1 MLKRDTLSNLHS
13 KETRRFSHNKETF
26 NNYEYSEYMNLC
38 LSEYKN
44 NIYDLD
50 LINENE
56 ECMRELINYYNY
68 IYKNYYE
75 NVVNFFEDNPNEKI
89 YGNENYVLKLD
100 LLNKRHIEAL
110 YNISI
115 FCISDKLKYY
125 MLRGDTNK
133 NKELSEDDILVGV
146 DQEGNIE
153 NRGLKKSMYTN
164 GGISN
169 KNNINLH
176 DFGSKTNFLENNS
189 QIYSNDDILKNDIKR
204 EEEFDIIKYIFY
216 VMRSVELSLSTD
228 NRKLS
233 SIYVCIKT
241 YFLRDG
247 VNESYYNNIYLFT
260 LCLHFLE
267 YITSNIVIFDIRETG
282 NEQLNLATEKGN
294 NNNNNN
300 TTNNNTTTN
309 SNISKINNLQNN
321 IKRKYSSSSNFR
333 NKSVSNDGIS
343 TDFVQNN
350 EIGHN
355 NNTINNKN
363 NTNYFRSTSLRDHN
377 SFKIYAN
384 HINFYKLFFYILNFL
399 NYYLEDMVKDS
410 SLLYSDM
417 MKVHAEN
424 NAHKNKKEPMLVAS
438 SNALLSGGN
447 TSNTNHNH
455 NNSSASN
462 FTDGKNDIFF
472 LGKNKISY
480 SNILLKCT
488 NIINNLMNLDV
499 IREKIMNSSNDLN
512 ELKIFISKYYKYL
525 NEFEDIEIYK
535 NFYISFYKTYIF
547 IFPEELEKENY
558 FSPMLLFENIVNN
571 GNILRMRTIA
581 DTLIF
586 CFNDKKFVYFFE
598 ENINITKVLYIF
610 ITYAARLLSHKYY
623 ELITNISFLFY
634 IILIKFPNVSITLF
648 HILNE
653 NNDYIMKYNEDK
665 KFNSI
670 FNNINEHINML
681 FLSTIHKN
689 KNLATIN
696 SLIFSKL
703 IHLYCQFCA
712 KKNNLETIQN
722 NTHSSNNYT
731 AYGGIGQMN
740 TNNYSLRNLNS
751 SYLHM
756 NGQNPNGTINNLGK
770 NTNNNNMNNSY
781 VSIAENENKGLYK
794 EIFYTAFDNIKK
806 NEKNTVIKSILMNL
820 HIIPSVYSSNVTF
833 PIEENIEKTRYI
845 IVIINFLFTL
855 MKTKF
860 YEVIHEN
867 TFEYID
873 YFIEQL
879 KKSVNIKNIKLVC
892 GYISLLLNYSLNKK
906 TNNLNETA
914 DLKSSIFIKNI
925 HYNNQP
931 NIIKIHKALYESGAL
946 TFLISSLYD
955 SKDSLIIYNCI
966 YSISFLLYKKSI
978 LDYDKNIELS
988 NMKIAILNIVR
999 HYYNLD
1005 TYMETYTENFIDYKG
1020 FLKSGNNKKNVALN
1034 EEDSNY
1040 NNLLHKFSK
1049 KNTYEY
1055 EDLNQKYLY
1064 EEENKYLLNDKND
1077 KYLSNHVNSNYAQN
1091 IINKNINSKEHMIE
1105 NKNMFPNLKYQYAN
1119 VNYENSFFLNFDKI
1133 FYETVKNKKSSYNF
1147 YFDTIYN
1154 TQYLFNFLLHN
1165 FLFYSKDAD
1174 EYSKKYLLNILLH
1187 NNITRSSDIN
1197 FYSNKIKNLNSQFN
1211 ESQSR
1216 LELYKQD
1223 LERYKDVINVLNK
1236 EIEEKDS
1243 THNILIQK
1251 IRKEN
1256 EIELN
1261 RKIQENNNLE
1271 NIISQKNDIIDELQK
1286 KYEEV
1291 YLQKKEA
1298 EEENVNIK
1306 NRTVSL
1312 ESLLKSLQT
1321 KYTQIQNQNKTLNNK
1336 LTDQTNRIN
1345 EGINVINSLTSEN
1358 EKLKTIEENQ
1368 NSELEG
1374 TFKKLIVVIK
1384 ELSDKKKE
1392 VEEMDK
1398 SLKKYNS
1405 DIQEMKSIINKS
1417 DNDLK
1422 EQALIIDN
1430 FTGLNKSLKDEL
1442 NSATKNLEISKRY
1455 IMNYEK
1461 NEEEMKN
1468 RIMKLEKELYEK
1480 NEECEIKTQKLML
1493 KEKELSDK
1501 EIQLK
1506 KIASVIIS

>member
-1 MLKRDTLSNLHS
+1 MLKRDSLSNHHS
-13 KETRRFSHNKETF
+13 KEIRRYSHTKENFS
-26 NNYEYSEYMNLC
+26 YEYSEYLNLC
-38 LSEYKN
+38 LEEYKK

-56 ECMRELINYYNY
+56 ECMRELVNYYNY
-68 IYKNYYE
+68 IHRNYYDNVINVFE
-75 NVVNFFEDNPNEKI
+75 NNNNEKT
-89 YGNENYVLKLD
+89 YANESYVLKLD
-100 LLNKRHIEAL
+100 LLNKRHVEAL

-115 FCISDKLKYY
+115 LSISDKLKYY
-125 MLRGDTNK
+125 MLRGEIKKKKDITEEDKILDHERTNENRALKKNVYTNDGIKEIVNTDEFTNK
-133 NKELSEDDILVGV
+133 GKYLDKNSKI
-146 DQEGNIE
+146 
-153 NRGLKKSMYTN
+153 YTN
-164 GGISN
+164 DDLSSN
-169 KNNINLH
+169 
-176 DFGSKTNFLENNS
+176 EM
-189 QIYSNDDILKNDIKR
+189 KR

-216 VMRSVELSLSTD
+216 LIRSIEYSLSSEKG
-228 NRKLS
+228 NLS
-233 SIYVCIKT
+233 SFYNCLKIY
-241 YFLRDG
+241 FFRDS
-247 VNESYYNNIYLFT
+247 VNENYYNNIYLLT
-260 LCLHFLE
+260 LCLHCLE
-267 YITSNIVIFDIRETG
+267 NITSNIVIFDIKEVE
-282 NEQLNLATEKGN
+282 NEELNLMDEKN
-294 NNNNNN
+294 SCSNSN
-300 TTNNNTTTN
+300 TTRMN
-309 SNISKINNLQNN
+309 SLQSNV
-321 IKRKYSSSSNFR
+321 KRKYSSSNFRDHSSPNEMNSNFH
-333 NKSVSNDGIS
+333 
-343 TDFVQNN
+343 QNN
-350 EIGHN
+350 TVNSKNINYLRTTARERNSFRIYN
-355 NNTINNKN
+355 NNV
-363 NTNYFRSTSLRDHN
+363 Y
-377 SFKIYAN
+377 
-384 HINFYKLFFYILNFL
+384 FYKFFFYLLNFL
-399 NYYLEDMVKDS
+399 NYYLEDMIKDS

-417 MKVHAEN
+417 MKTQAEN
-424 NAHKNKKEPMLVAS
+424 NVHRNRKEQILTS
-438 SNALLSGGN
+438 SNVINGN
-447 TSNTNHNH
+447 TNSNL
-455 NNSSASN
+455 SS
-462 FTDGKNDIFF
+462 FIDGKEELFF
-472 LGKNKISY
+472 LGKNRVAY
-480 SNILLKCT
+480 CNILLKSL
-488 NIINNLMNLDV
+488 NIINNLMNLDSV
-499 IREKIMNSSNDLN
+499 REKIMNSSNDLN
-512 ELKIFISKYYKYL
+512 ELKIFISKFYKYL
-525 NEFEDIEIYK
+525 NEYDDVEIYK
-535 NFYISFYKTYIF
+535 NFYISLYKTYIF

-571 GNILRMRTIA
+571 GNLIRMRTIV

-598 ENINITKVLYIF
+598 ENINITKVLFIF
-610 ITYAARLLSHKYY
+610 VTYSSRLLSNKQY
-623 ELITNISFLFY
+623 ELIANISFLFY
-634 IILIKFPNVSITLF
+634 IILIKFPNVSITIF

-670 FNNINEHINML
+670 FSNINENINLL

-689 KNLATIN
+689 KNLATVI

-712 KKNNLETIQN
+712 KKNNLDIAQN
-722 NTHSSNNYT
+722 IGNNNITYGTHL
-731 AYGGIGQMN
+731 N

-751 SYLHM
+751 SYING
-756 NGQNPNGTINNLGK
+756 NGQNPNVAVSNLSKNSNANNL
-770 NTNNNNMNNSY
+770 NYSCASNN
-781 VSIAENENKGLYK
+781 ENEGSKLYK
-794 EIFYTAFDNIKK
+794 EIFCRTFDNIKT
-806 NEKNTVIKSILMNL
+806 NERNAVIKAILINL
-820 HIIPSVYSSNVTF
+820 HVIPDVYSSSAIF
-833 PIEENIEKTRYI
+833 PIEGNTEKIRYI

-860 YEVIHEN
+860 YETIHEN

-873 YFIEQL
+873 YFIEEL
-879 KKSVNIKNIKLVC
+879 KKSVNMKNIKLVC

-946 TFLISSLYD
+946 TFLISSLYE
-955 SKDSLIIYNCI
+955 SKDSLIIYNCV

-978 LDYDKNIELS
+978 LDFDKNIELS

-1005 TYMETYTENFIDYKG
+1005 SYLENYTENFIDYKG
-1020 FLKSGNNKKNVALN
+1020 FLKGNSKKNVALQ
-1034 EEDSNY
+1034 EDDTY
-1040 NNLLHKFSK
+1040 NTLLNKLNKRNS
-1049 KNTYEY
+1049 YEC
-1055 EDLNQKYLY
+1055 DDINKKYLY
-1064 EEENKYLLNDKND
+1064 DEENRYLLGEKND
-1077 KYLSNHVNSNYAQN
+1077 NYFLNHMNSNYSQN
-1091 IINKNINSKEHMIE
+1091 FNKNISSNEQIG
-1105 NKNMFPNLKYQYAN
+1105 NRNIFPSLKYKYASA
-1119 VNYENSFFLNFDKI
+1119 NYENSFFLNFDKI
-1133 FYETVKNKKSSYNF
+1133 FFETVKNRKSSFNF

-1236 EIEEKDS
+1236 EIEEKENA
-1243 THNILIQK
+1243 HNALIQK

-1256 EIELN
+1256 EMEIN

-1271 NIISQKNDIIDELQK
+1271 NIISQKNDIIDELQR

-1321 KYTQIQNQNKTLNNK
+1321 KYTQIQTQNKTLNNK

-1368 NSELEG
+1368 NNELEG
-1374 TFKKLIVVIK
+1374 TFKKLIVVVK

-1392 VEEMDK
+1392 LDEKDK
-1398 SLKKYNS
+1398 SIKKYNS
-1405 DIQEMKSIINKS
+1405 DIQELKTIINKS

-1422 EQALIIDN
+1422 EQALIIEK
-1430 FTGLNKSLKDEL
+1430 FTGLNKNLGEEL
-1442 NSATKNLEISKRY
+1442 NNANKNLELSKRY

-1480 NEECEIKTQKLML
+1480 NEECEIKTQKLIL

-1506 KIASVIIS
+1506 KIASVIIN

>member
-1 MLKRDTLSNLHS
+1 MLKRDSLSNLLT
-13 KETRRFSHNKETF
+13 KEIRRFSQNKE
-26 NNYEYSEYMNLC
+26 NYSYDCAEYLNLC
-38 LSEYKN
+38 LEEYKK

-56 ECMRELINYYNY
+56 ECMRELVNYYNY
-68 IYKNYYE
+68 IYRNYYE
-75 NVVNFFEDNPNEKI
+75 NVLNVIENNHKEKTYANES
-89 YGNENYVLKLD
+89 YVLKLD

-115 FCISDKLKYY
+115 FSISDKLKYY
-125 MLRGDTNK
+125 MLRGEIKK
-133 NKELSEDDILVGV
+133 NKDINEDDKIIE
-146 DQEGNIE
+146 QERNNE
-153 NRGLKKSMYTN
+153 SRTLKKNMFSNDAIKNNANLNDFTHKTKYLEKNSKLYTN
-164 GGISN
+164 DDLS
-169 KNNINLH
+169 
-176 DFGSKTNFLENNS
+176 
-189 QIYSNDDILKNDIKR
+189 SNDMKK

-216 VMRSVELSLSTD
+216 LIRSIEYSLSSE
-228 NRKLS
+228 NGNLS
-233 SIYVCIKT
+233 SFYNCLKIY
-241 YFLRDG
+241 FFRDT
-247 VNESYYNNIYLFT
+247 VNENYYNNIYLLT
-260 LCLHFLE
+260 LCLHCLE
-267 YITSNIVIFDIRETG
+267 NITSNIVTFDIRELENEEFNSTNEKNTG
-282 NEQLNLATEKGN
+282 SNANMQRINSLQGN
-294 NNNNNN
+294 
-300 TTNNNTTTN
+300 
-309 SNISKINNLQNN
+309 IR
-321 IKRKYSSSSNFR
+321 RKYSSSNFR
-333 NKSVSNDGIS
+333 NQSSSKEINTNFHQNSVINS
-343 TDFVQNN
+343 
-350 EIGHN
+350 N
-355 NNTINNKN
+355 NNNNSNSSSN
-363 NTNYFRSTSLRDHN
+363 NNNHHNGNTQYLRTASRDYSFFR
-377 SFKIYAN
+377 IYN
-384 HINFYKLFFYILNFL
+384 NNIYFYKLFFYILNFL
-399 NYYLEDMVKDS
+399 NFYLEDMIKDG

-424 NAHKNKKEPMLVAS
+424 NVRRNRKEQMLTS
-438 SNALLSGGN
+438 SNTLSG
-447 TSNTNHNH
+447 TTNSTL
-455 NNSSASN
+455 SS
-462 FTDGKNDIFF
+462 FIDGKDELFF
-472 LGKNKISY
+472 LGKNKVTY
-480 SNILLKCT
+480 CNILLKCL
-488 NIINNLMNLDV
+488 NIINNLMNLD
-499 IREKIMNSSNDLN
+499 ILREKIMNSSNDLN
-512 ELKIFISKYYKYL
+512 ELKIFLSKYYKYL
-525 NEFEDIEIYK
+525 NEYEDIEVYK
-535 NFYISFYKTYIF
+535 HFYISLYKTYIF

-571 GNILRMRTIA
+571 GNIIRMRTIA

-598 ENINITKVLYIF
+598 ENINITKVLFIF
-610 ITYAARLLSHKYY
+610 VTYSSRLLSNKQY

-634 IILIKFPNVSITLF
+634 IILIKFPNVSITIF

-670 FNNINEHINML
+670 FNNINEHVNML

-689 KNLATIN
+689 KNLATVI

-712 KKNNLETIQN
+712 KKNNLGSVQN
-722 NTHSSNNYT
+722 NVNNNFPYGTHL
-731 AYGGIGQMN
+731 N
-740 TNNYSLRNLNS
+740 TNHYSLRNLNS
-751 SYLHM
+751 SYM
-756 NGQNPNGTINNLGK
+756 NANGQNANATVSNLSK
-770 NTNNNNMNNSY
+770 NANQNNMNYSY
-781 VSIAENENKGLYK
+781 ASNNENEGSKLYK
-794 EIFYTAFDNIKK
+794 EIFCTTFDNIKT
-806 NEKNTVIKSILMNL
+806 NERNTVIKAILINL
-820 HIIPSVYSSNVTF
+820 HVIPDVYSSSSIF

-855 MKTKF
+855 MKTQF
-860 YEVIHEN
+860 YETIHDN

-879 KKSVNIKNIKLVC
+879 KKSVNMKNIKLVC

-946 TFLISSLYD
+946 TFLISSLYE
-955 SKDSLIIYNCI
+955 SKDSLIIYNCV

-978 LDYDKNIELS
+978 LDFDKNIELS

-1005 TYMETYTENFIDYKG
+1005 KYLENYTENFIDYKG
-1020 FLKSGNNKKNVALN
+1020 FLKGNPKKNLALH
-1034 EEDSNY
+1034 EDDSY
-1040 NNLLHKFSK
+1040 NTLLNKLNKRNS
-1049 KNTYEY
+1049 YEY
-1055 EDLNQKYLY
+1055 DDINKKYLY
-1064 EEENKYLLNDKND
+1064 EEDNRYLMNEKND
-1077 KYLSNHVNSNYAQN
+1077 KYLPNHMNSNYSQN
-1091 IINKNINSKEHMIE
+1091 MNKNITSNEHLG
-1105 NKNMFPNLKYQYAN
+1105 NKNMFPLKYQYAN
-1119 VNYENSFFLNFDKI
+1119 TNYENSFFLNFDKI
-1133 FYETVKNKKSSYNF
+1133 FFETVKNRKSSFNF

-1197 FYSNKIKNLNSQFN
+1197 FYSNKIKNLSSQFN

-1236 EIEEKDS
+1236 EIEEKENA
-1243 THNILIQK
+1243 HNALIQK

-1256 EIELN
+1256 EIEIN
-1261 RKIQENNNLE
+1261 RKLQENNNLE
-1271 NIISQKNDIIDELQK
+1271 NIISQKNDIIDELQR

-1306 NRTVSL
+1306 NRTVSM

-1321 KYTQIQNQNKTLNNK
+1321 KYTQIQTQNKTLNNK

-1345 EGINVINSLTSEN
+1345 EGISVINSLTSEN

-1368 NSELEG
+1368 NNELEG
-1374 TFKKLIVVIK
+1374 TFKKLIVVVK

-1392 VEEMDK
+1392 IDEKDK
-1398 SLKKYNS
+1398 NIKKYSN
-1405 DIQEMKSIINKS
+1405 DIQELKSIINKS
-1417 DNDLK
+1417 DSDLK
-1422 EQALIIDN
+1422 EQALIIEN
-1430 FTGLNKSLKDEL
+1430 FTGLNKNLSDEL
-1442 NSATKNLEISKRY
+1442 NNANKNLELSKRY

-1480 NEECEIKTQKLML
+1480 NEECEIKTQKLIL

-1506 KIASVIIS
+1506 KIASVIIN